1 VLGAVNLSWRPRGLD
16 VVGKRAGNR
25 AAKVVIG
32 TVMVALTTLVGRL
45 VYINAH
51 NGQTLLARGERQ
63 QKSVVPLK
71 ARRGLIVDSQGR
83 IIAGTI
89 LRQSVFADPKVIPDK
104 KAASEQVAAILGS
117 DAREINNDL
126 IAAGDRRFFVLRR
139 GVTDEQAERIRQAG
153 VYGLGVFDEPARTY
167 PMNSASG
174 AIIGFVSPDGVGV
187 SGLEHQCDEWLAG
200 ANGVKTIIRDA
211 GRKAF
216 WLADGGF
223 RPARD
228 GLHVV
233 LTIDTEIQIAAERA
247 VEESVKKFEAE
258 SGIAV
263 VMHAKSGAI
272 LAMVNSPG
280 FDPNH
285 YGDYGPERY
294 RNRAITDPVE
304 PGSTFKPFIMA
315 GALADKTVSMSDN
328 FDCERGL
335 WRDGKRLLHD
345 HHPYG
350 VLSLEDVMVKSS
362 NIGMAKIG
370 KRMGA
375 RRLFDYV
382 TSFGFGQRTGIDLL
396 GEDPGIVR
404 PFSVWNDF
412 SVTSIPMGQEI
423 GVTPLQMTRAFAC
436 FANGGI
442 LVQPHV
448 IRAVL
453 AADGRVLSDFSDPPA
468 IGRVIPEDIA
478 NLMKRD
484 LLTSVIRRGT
494 GTAAALT
501 SHQVFGKTGTAQIA
515 KRGGGGYEKNAY
527 VGSFIGAAPQ
537 NDPQLVVFVAI
548 RKPNRSKGYYG
559 GTVAAPVAREIFAH
573 ALAYLQVPGEKI
585 EPLQSTALTIG
596 PPTD

>member
-1 VLGAVNLSWRPRGLD
+1 
-16 VVGKRAGNR
+16 
-25 AAKVVIG
+25 
-32 TVMVALTTLVGRL
+32 MVALTTLVGRL
-45 VYINAH
+45 VYINAK
-51 NGQTLLARGERQ
+51 NGQSLMARAERQ

-71 ARRGLIVDSQGR
+71 ARRGLIVDSQVR

-89 LRQSVFADPKVIPDK
+89 LRQSVFADPKIIPDK
-104 KAASEQVAAILGS
+104 HAASEQVAAILGA
-117 DAREINNDL
+117 DARELNDDL

-139 GVTDEQAERIRQAG
+139 GVTEEQAERIRLAG
-153 VYGLGVFDEPARTY
+153 VYGLGIFDEPSRTY
-167 PMNSASG
+167 PMNSTSG
-174 AIIGFVSPDGVGV
+174 SIIGFVSPDGNGV

-200 ANGVKTIIRDA
+200 ANGVKSLSRDA

-216 WLADGGF
+216 WLADGGY

-233 LTIDTEIQIAAERA
+233 LTIDSEIQIAAERE
-247 VEESVKKFEAE
+247 VEAALAKYEAE

-280 FDPNH
+280 FDPNN
-285 YGDYGPERY
+285 YSDYGPERY

-315 GALADKTVSMSDN
+315 GALADNTVAMSDN
-328 FDCERGL
+328 FDCEKGL

-350 VLSLEDVMVKSS
+350 LLSLEDVLVKSS

-370 KRMGA
+370 KKMGA
-375 RRLFDYV
+375 RRLYDHV
-382 TSFGFGQRTGIDLL
+382 TAFGFGQRTGIDLV

-423 GVTPLQMTRAFAC
+423 GVTPLQMARAFAC

-468 IGRVIPEDIA
+468 IGRILPEETAD
-478 NLMKRD
+478 LMKRD
-484 LLTSVIRRGT
+484 LLASVVRRGT
-494 GTAAALT
+494 GTGAALS

-515 KRGGGGYEKNAY
+515 KKGGGGYEKNAY
-527 VGSFIGAAPQ
+527 VGSFVGAAPM
-537 NDPQLVVFVAI
+537 NDPQLVIFVAI
-548 RKPNRSKGYYG
+548 RKPNPRKGYYG
-559 GTVAAPVAREIFAH
+559 GTVAAPVAREILAH
-573 ALAYLQVPGEKI
+573 AMAYLQIPAEKMLTPQI
-585 EPLQSTALTIG
+585 TALTVA

>member
-1 VLGAVNLSWRPRGLD
+1 M
-16 VVGKRAGNR
+16 GKLAGNR
-25 AAKVVIG
+25 AAKIVIG
-32 TVMVALTTLVGRL
+32 TVMVALTALVGRL
-45 VYINAH
+45 VYINAK
-51 NGQTLLARGERQ
+51 NGQMLLARAERQ

-89 LRQSVFADPKVIPDK
+89 LRQSVFADPKIIPDK
-104 KAASEQVAAILGS
+104 RAASEQVAAILGA
-117 DAREINNDL
+117 DARELNHDL

-153 VYGLGVFDEPARTY
+153 VYGLGIFDEPARTY
-167 PMNSASG
+167 PMNSVSAS
-174 AIIGFVSPDGVGV
+174 IIGFVSPDGVGV
-187 SGLEHQCDEWLAG
+187 SGLEHQCDEWLSG

-216 WLADGGF
+216 WLADGGY

-228 GLHVV
+228 GLHIV
-233 LTIDTEIQIAAERA
+233 LTIDSEIQTAAEREIEA
-247 VEESVKKFEAE
+247 TLKKYEAE
-258 SGIAV
+258 SGIAI

-272 LAMVNSPG
+272 LAMVNAPG
-280 FDPNH
+280 FDPNN

-304 PGSTFKPFIMA
+304 PGSTFKPFVVA
-315 GALADKTVSMSDN
+315 GALADKTVSMSDT

-350 VLSLEDVMVKSS
+350 LLSLEDVVVKSS

-370 KRMGA
+370 KKMGA
-375 RRLFDYV
+375 RRLFDHI
-382 TSFGFGQRTGIDLL
+382 TAFGFGQRTGIDLI

-404 PFSVWNDF
+404 PLSVWNDF
-412 SVTSIPMGQEI
+412 SVTSVPMGQEI

-468 IGRVIPEDIA
+468 IGRIIPEEIA
-478 NLMKRD
+478 DLMKRD
-484 LLTSVIRRGT
+484 ILASVIRRGT
-494 GTAAALT
+494 GTGAALT

-515 KRGGGGYEKNAY
+515 KKGGGGYEKNAY
-527 VGSFIGAAPQ
+527 VGSFVGAAPM
-537 NDPQLVVFVAI
+537 NDPQLVIFVAI

-559 GTVAAPVAREIFAH
+559 GVVAAPAAREILAH
-573 ALAYLQVPGEKI
+573 AMAYLQIPAEKI
-585 EPLQSTALTIG
+585 LTPQVTALSAM
-596 PPTD
+596 PATD

>member
-1 VLGAVNLSWRPRGLD
+1 M
-16 VVGKRAGNR
+16 GKLAGNR
-25 AAKVVIG
+25 AAKVVIAS
-32 TVMVALTTLVGRL
+32 VMVALTALVGRL
-45 VYINAH
+45 VYINAK
-51 NGQTLLARGERQ
+51 NGQMLLARAERQ

-89 LRQSVFADPKVIPDK
+89 LRQSVFADPKIIPDK
-104 KAASEQVAAILGS
+104 RAASEQVAAILGA
-117 DAREINNDL
+117 DARELNQDL

-167 PMNSASG
+167 PMNSVAG
-174 AIIGFVSPDGVGV
+174 AIVGFVSPDGMGV

-228 GLHVV
+228 GLHIV
-233 LTIDTEIQIAAERA
+233 LTIDSEIQIAAERELDA
-247 VEESVKKFEAE
+247 AVKKYEAE
-258 SGIAV
+258 SGIAI

-272 LAMVNSPG
+272 LAMVNAPG

-304 PGSTFKPFIMA
+304 PGSTFKPFIVA
-315 GALADKTVSMSDN
+315 GALADKTVAMGDS

-345 HHPYG
+345 HHAYG
-350 VLSLEDVMVKSS
+350 LLTLEDVVVKSS

-375 RRLFDYV
+375 RRLFDHV
-382 TSFGFGQRTGIDLL
+382 SAFGFGQRTGIDLL
-396 GEDPGIVR
+396 GEDSGIVR
-404 PFSVWNDF
+404 PFSKWNDF

-423 GVTPLQMTRAFAC
+423 GVTPLQMVRAFAC

-468 IGRVIPEDIA
+468 IGRIMPEEIA
-478 NLMKRD
+478 DMMKRD
-484 LLTSVIRRGT
+484 ILASVVRRGT
-494 GTAAALT
+494 ATAAALS

-515 KRGGGGYEKNAY
+515 KKGGGGYEKNAY
-527 VGSFIGAAPQ
+527 VGSFVGAAPM
-537 NDPQLVVFVAI
+537 NDPQLVIFVAI
-548 RKPNRSKGYYG
+548 RKPRPKLGYYG
-559 GTVAAPVAREIFAH
+559 GVVAAPAAREILAH
-573 ALAYLQVPGEKI
+573 ALAYLQIPAEKMLT
-585 EPLQSTALTIG
+585 PQVTALTAV
-596 PPTD
+596 PATD